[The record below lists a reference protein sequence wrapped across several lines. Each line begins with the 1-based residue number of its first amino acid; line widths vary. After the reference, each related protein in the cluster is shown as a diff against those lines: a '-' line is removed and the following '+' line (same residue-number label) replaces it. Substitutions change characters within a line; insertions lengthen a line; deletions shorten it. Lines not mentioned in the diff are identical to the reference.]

1 MPKLAEHVEATL
13 DSGKRVSLT
22 AIMVTTDFSEV
33 SDRALDYAVALARRY
48 DASIYLTHVITADPF
63 QSSRERTAGA
73 KSRKSSWAPS
83 RRRFSAKR
91 MRRF

>member
-1 MPKLAEHVEATL
+1 MLKLAEHVKATL

-48 DASIYLTHVITADPF
+48 DARIYLTHVITADPF
-63 QSSRERTAGA
+63 QFAEPQLAQATYEKCARL
-73 KSRKSSWAPS
+73 P
-83 RRRFSAKR
+83 KR
-91 MRRF
+91 ASPTY